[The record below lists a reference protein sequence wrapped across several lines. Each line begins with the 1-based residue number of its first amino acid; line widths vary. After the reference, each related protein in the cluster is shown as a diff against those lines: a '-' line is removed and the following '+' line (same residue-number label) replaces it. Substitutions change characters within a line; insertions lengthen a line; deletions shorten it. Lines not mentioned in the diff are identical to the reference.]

1 MVPSVRLL
9 LDFASHLLGILEPR
23 FFSLPHRP
31 FYLLF
36 SVAIFLQIGRP
47 IESGEVS
54 MYVYRITA
62 CNLSHLSHT
71 RVTVNFVVLFRKH
84 WCSNFGVLLKKY
96 GGSTAHNSKQLI
108 ELDAILLKL
117 KIFG

>member
-9 LDFASHLLGILEPR
+9 LDFASHLLGILEP
-23 FFSLPHRP
+23 
-31 FYLLF
+31 

-62 CNLSHLSHT
+62 CDLSHLSHT
-71 RVTVNFVVLFRKH
+71 RLTVNFVVLFRRQPG
-84 WCSNFGVLLKKY
+84 WR
-96 GGSTAHNSKQLI
+96 GSGRRNGSSKRITVRPSL
-108 ELDAILLKL
+108 E
-117 KIFG
+117 